1 MKIKLFWRETCPKCP
16 EAKSLLMDVPNAEF
30 YDLDD
35 MEGLAEGAFH
45 GVLAT
50 PSIIVCD
57 EGGKEIISWRGEVPS
72 RQQLAAWILN

>member
-1 MKIKLFWRETCPKCP
+1 MKIKVFWREACPKCP
-16 EAKSLLMDVPNAEF
+16 EAKALLADVSNAEF
-30 YDLDD
+30 FNLDD
-35 MEGLAEGAFH
+35 ADGLAEGAYH

-57 EGGKEIISWRGEVPS
+57 ESGKEIISWRGEVPS